1 MKRNRKHREMNLRRT
16 VSLTNVSNNKGS
28 LHTPSQSSSSSKVS
42 SNNDFFKDFCAMISN
57 PDFQFFRQKYMK
69 DWSDV
74 ETLFLYLTTTD
85 LIRTEY
91 KSRYSK
97 PIENDQLCLV
107 LQQIFSSNVLRKIAI
122 DRFRDYQTS
131 GARFITSS
139 GDDSKG
145 LLPPPSSSHNE
156 DILPRRLPS
165 YVFKI

>member
-1 MKRNRKHREMNLRRT
+1 MNLRRT
-16 VSLTNVSNNKGS
+16 VSLTNVSNKKGS
-28 LHTPSQSSSSSKVS
+28 LHTQSSSSSNPGT
-42 SNNDFFKDFCAMISN
+42 NNDFFKDFCAMISN

-85 LIRTEY
+85 LIRAEY

-97 PIENDQLCLV
+97 PIDNDQLCLV

-131 GARFITSS
+131 GARFITPS
-139 GDDSKG
+139 DDDDKG
-145 LLPPPSSSHNE
+145 MLPPPSSSQNQE
-156 DILPRRLPS
+156 ILPRRLPS

>member
-1 MKRNRKHREMNLRRT
+1 LKRNRKHREMNLRRT
-16 VSLTNVSNNKGS
+16 VSLTNVSNKKGS
-28 LHTPSQSSSSSKVS
+28 LHTPSQSFSSSKV
-42 SNNDFFKDFCAMISN
+42 SNNDFFKDFCSMISN

-85 LIRTEY
+85 LIRAEY

-139 GDDSKG
+139 DDDSKG
-145 LLPPPSSSHNE
+145 LLPPPSSSQNQ